1 MGLRDALYRAT
12 WAFMGR
18 KGIGGLDMLLGAD
31 AKSWYPKTDF
41 ERLSKEGYEY
51 NAVIY
56 ACINELMDSLSEAP
70 ILVEVQNRK
79 GEWEVKP
86 DHELARLLARPN
98 PDMSVDDFT
107 RAITMYQ
114 AIAGNMFWEKERSG
128 AGRVVG
134 LWPMRPDRV
143 GIVSMTSKPGERVKQ
158 RILNYTW
165 RHHAD
170 VVRLPASDV
179 IHFKEPNPRDELFG
193 LPPLAAGAREGD
205 IDNRAT
211 NYVGSFFDNAAVPK
225 GLLKVQ
231 GRIDPAEE
239 KRLKERLER
248 LFSGRAGW
256 HDPLILGEGSEWTEL
271 AESFKDMDF
280 PNLRK
285 ITETRLCMIF
295 DVPPII
301 IGSFAGL
308 ERGTYANYG
317 QARQSYTQE
326 TVIPMYRRRDTVLNR
341 MLAPEFGKGVRV
353 RSDTSKLAAMMEDM
367 HQIWTRAREAF
378 TASGITRNEFREQ
391 VGVPKVVGG
400 DVFLQPLMMSEIPA
414 VVEGQ
419 KAVTIRSESKMANHV
434 PEDNIEVYYKAFDTV
449 ARAWESPFR
458 KKARELFQQELEE
471 ILKILRKEGKASIEG
486 EPFHKFLDL
495 VVAYLIQRKE
505 AWQTAFLPVF
515 TELTVAQ
522 GDNVLGALGIA
533 WDIQQPEVQE
543 FLHAYTI
550 KFADKIE
557 DTTERAVRGLVAT
570 AQDEGW
576 SVPTLRGEIDGL
588 FDEFDKQRAD
598 NIARTETIRSSNAGT
613 HEAWRMAGIERT
625 QWYASIDGRQCAFC
639 EWMHKEYG
647 PGTAGISITENYV
660 SLGDTLEVDVGEGKT
675 KSTTITYSDVQYPPL
690 HNKCRCTILA
700 IVE

>member
-1 MGLRDALYRAT
+1 MGFRDRLYRAS
-12 WAFMGR
+12 WALMGR

-79 GEWEVKP
+79 GEWEVKS
-86 DHELARLLARPN
+86 DHALAQLLARPN

-107 RAITMYQ
+107 TGTTMYQ

-143 GIVSMTSKPGERVKQ
+143 GIVSVTSKPGERVKE

-205 IDNRAT
+205 TDNRAT

-239 KRLKERLER
+239 KRLKERLQR
-248 LFSGRAGW
+248 LFSGREGW

-285 ITETRLCMIF
+285 ITETRICMLF
-295 DVPPII
+295 GVPPII

-308 ERGTYANYG
+308 EQATYANYG
-317 QARQSYTQE
+317 EARKSFTQE
-326 TVIPMYRRRDTVLNR
+326 TSIPMHRRRDTVLNR

-367 HQIWTRAREAF
+367 NQIWERAQGALV
-378 TASGITRNEFREQ
+378 ASGIMVNDFREQ
-391 VGVPKVVGG
+391 VGLPRVEGG
-400 DVFLQPLMMSEIPA
+400 DIFLRSPMMMEVPGKI
-414 VVEGQ
+414 EGQ
-419 KAVTIRSESKMANHV
+419 KAITIHESKMANQV
-434 PEDNIEVYYKAFDTV
+434 PEDNIEVYYKAFDMV

-458 KKARELFQQELEE
+458 KKARDLFQQELEE

-505 AWQTAFLPVF
+505 AWQQAFLPLF
-515 TELTVAQ
+515 TDLTASQ
-522 GDNVLGALGIA
+522 GENVLGALGIA
-533 WDIQQPEVQE
+533 WDIENPYVQE
-543 FLHAYTI
+543 FLHGYTI

-570 AQDEGW
+570 AQEEGW

-598 NIARTETIRSSNAGT
+598 AIARTETIRSSNAGT
-613 HEAWRMAGIERT
+613 VEAWEQAGISRN
-625 QWYASIDGRQCAFC
+625 QWYASLDGRQCQFC
-639 EWMHKEYG
+639 EAMHHKYG
-647 PGTAGISITENYV
+647 PGTQGFAIKSTVASLGESITGTEGGTMTVSYEN
-660 SLGDTLEVDVGEGKT
+660 
-675 KSTTITYSDVQYPPL
+675 VQYPPL
-690 HNKCRCTILA
+690 HVKCRCTVLA